1 MAIGPVELNGA
12 LQRVQDIATI
22 KQNQDNK
29 AIINQTNFK
38 DTFNKEVDEHFT
50 KVYDADETRN
60 ENKKFDAR
68 DKGENEYSG
77 DGGRKRR
84 NTKEET
90 SERVVVKSSKGSF
103 DIKI

>member
-29 AIINQTNFK
+29 AIVNQSAFQ
-38 DTFNKEVDEHFT
+38 DTFSKEIEDHSTRVTDP
-50 KVYDADETRN
+50 DETSKEQR
-60 ENKKFDAR
+60 KFDAK
-68 DKGENEYSG
+68 DKGDNEYSG
-77 DGGRKRR
+77 EGGKRK
-84 NTKEET
+84 NPKPPKE
-90 SERVVVKSSKGSF
+90 RMIIKGQSGGF

>member
-29 AIINQTNFK
+29 AVINQSAFQ
-38 DTFNKEVDEHFT
+38 DTFSKEIEEHST
-50 KVYDADETRN
+50 KVNDPNETTR
-60 ENKKFDAR
+60 EQRKFDAK
-68 DKGENEYSG
+68 DKGDNEYSG
-77 DGGRKRR
+77 DGGKKKKQNAESKKDRMI
-84 NTKEET
+84 
-90 SERVVVKSSKGSF
+90 VKGQSRGF